1 MRRKHVPT
9 LCLIAP
15 FCLAC
20 PTRSGL
26 TTDSCWQHVPT
37 FCLMTLL
44 ALHSSFKYIHYAKSV
59 YLLAARITQQDML
72 HLFRKQQC
80 RVDLSRV
87 VGWAFGKVLA
97 IKFDLP
103 WWQNLIP
110 ALRWSI
116 DHEEEICSDTL
127 SDCSFLLGMFPHAL
141 DWLQTVVVEAC
152 FICFTFI
159 MCAMRYNHCKVV
171 NFRTYD
177 DKI

>member
-44 ALHSSFKYIHYAKSV
+44 ALHSSFKYIHDAKSV

-80 RVDLSRV
+80 RVDLSKSSALSF
-87 VGWAFGKVLA
+87 WHAMIFG
-97 IKFDLP
+97 LP
-103 WWQNLIP
+103 WWQDLIP

-116 DHEEEICSDTL
+116 DHEEETCSDTL
-127 SDCSFLLGMFPHAL
+127 SDGLHGLILPGMACRLSSPGLWFDYGRCWWWKL
-141 DWLQTVVVEAC
+141 TLQIDHVCHVSHLQ
-152 FICFTFI
+152 
-159 MCAMRYNHCKVV
+159 Y
-171 NFRTYD
+171 
-177 DKI
+177 